1 MAKKANGEGSV
12 NRYKNGWRATI
23 TLGRGIDGKLIRKQF
38 YGKTKLEVLK
48 KVDEFKVKNTLGL
61 STKDDKLTIQEWIKT
76 WLEEYKMNDC
86 RPSTMERYLG
96 IYKNYIE
103 DTNLGIIKLKDLK
116 PLTLQNYYNDLVK
129 KKNKTPD
136 TIKVINKVLSGGMK
150 QAQKEQLI
158 LNNPCLAV
166 TLPKIQAKNE
176 VMTFTIDEQKL
187 FLNQLEGN
195 RDKCIFSLA
204 LGSGL
209 RLGELL
215 GLKWSDIDF
224 ESRQITIS
232 RSIKRVKC
240 FDEKSTTKTKIIE
253 QLPKTK
259 YSLRTIPLPEVT
271 INELK
276 KHKNMISKEKLKA
289 GEIYIDNNLVF
300 PNEIGGYIDAR
311 NLSKRYR
318 RVLKKANIPYRKFH
332 ALRHTYAT
340 RLFENGVS
348 LKVVQVLLGH
358 SNMEITANI
367 YTHVLED
374 EKVRAVDVLD
384 KCL

>member
-23 TLGRGIDGKLIRKQF
+23 TLGRGVDGKLIRKQF

-76 WLEEYKMNDC
+76 WLEQYKMNDC

-240 FDEKSTTKTKIIE
+240 FDENSTTKTKIIE

-276 KHKNMISKEKLKA
+276 RHKNMISKEKLKA
-289 GEIYIDNNLVF
+289 GEIYIDSNLVF

-318 RVLKKANIPYRKFH
+318 RVLKKSNIPYRKFH
-332 ALRHTYAT
+332 SLRHTYAT

-358 SNMEITANI
+358 SSMEITANI
-367 YTHVLED
+367 YTHVLQD

>member
-23 TLGRGIDGKLIRKQF
+23 TLGRGVDGKLIRKQF

-76 WLEEYKMNDC
+76 WLEQYKMNDC

-187 FLNQLEGN
+187 LLNQLEGN

-276 KHKNMISKEKLKA
+276 RHKNMISKEKLKA
-289 GEIYIDNNLVF
+289 GEIYIDSNLVF

-318 RVLKKANIPYRKFH
+318 RVLKKSNIPYRKFH
-332 ALRHTYAT
+332 SLRHTYAT

-358 SNMEITANI
+358 SSMEITANI
-367 YTHVLED
+367 YTHVLQD

>member
-48 KVDEFKVKNTLGL
+48 KVDEFKIKNTLGL
-61 STKDDKLTIQEWIKT
+61 STKDDKLTVQEWIKT

-96 IYKNYIE
+96 IYNNYIE
-103 DTNLGIIKLKDLK
+103 NTNLGIIKLKDLK

-158 LNNPCLAV
+158 INNPCLAV
-166 TLPKIQAKNE
+166 TLPKIKNKNE
-176 VMTFTIDEQKL
+176 VMTFTLEEQKL
-187 FLNQLEGN
+187 FLNELEGN

-215 GLKWSDIDF
+215 GLKWNDIDF
-224 ESRQITIS
+224 ESREIKVS

-240 FDEKSTTKTKIIE
+240 FDENSTTKTKIIE

-259 YSLRTIPLPEVT
+259 YSERTIPLPKVI

-276 KHKNMISKEKLKA
+276 RHKNIIAKERLKA
-289 GEIYIDNNLVF
+289 GEIYIDNDLVF
-300 PNEIGGYIDAR
+300 PNEMGGYIDAR
-311 NLSKRYR
+311 NLSKRYK
-318 RVLKKANIPYRKFH
+318 RVLRKANIPYRKFH

-358 SNMEITANI
+358 SSMEITANI
-367 YTHVLED
+367 YTHVLQD

>member
-187 FLNQLEGN
+187 LLNQLEGN

>member
-23 TLGRGIDGKLIRKQF
+23 TLGRGVDGKLIRKQF

-76 WLEEYKMNDC
+76 WLEQYKMNDC

-103 DTNLGIIKLKDLK
+103 GTNLGIIKLKDLK

-240 FDEKSTTKTKIIE
+240 FDENSTTKTKIIE

-259 YSLRTIPLPEVT
+259 YSFRTIPLPEVT

-276 KHKNMISKEKLKA
+276 RHKNMTLKEKLKA
-289 GEIYIDNNLVF
+289 GEIYIDSNLVF

-358 SNMEITANI
+358 SSMEITANI
-367 YTHVLED
+367 YTHVLQD